1 MIIFSGL
8 AYYKNMTI
16 VILDTEGLMS
26 LEESGSIFDNQM
38 VTMAV
43 LSSNLVIV
51 NHKGEISSSLEGLIG
66 MSLYA
71 KIQIQSS
78 PFKPK
83 LLFVLRDQTQRDMKI
98 FQQQLNRL
106 KENIQTNGDFLRM
119 SIDDELE
126 MKHVVLMPGAF
137 TEDTNRDYGIVQKW
151 RTETFA
157 VEINKLRTTVFKSL
171 DEQMNETANI
181 HFLQRR
187 LSNTTVL
194 RKNFDRYLYSKLTT
208 NWKSIDELGEG
219 LLRCQSLYELSVE
232 NELKSI
238 SGSIIATHQNQLQKR
253 GSDLIE
259 NLIQTNNQQMHEI
272 NGLKPHVWIQQTVK
286 KGILDLNKI
295 IDEQIEEVQ
304 IDYNEQTQSSH
315 FTKAKSQWK
324 NIEGSL
330 KNMKQYLY
338 EQLEM
343 RALETA
349 LKTIQDYYR
358 RELFDVKETS
368 KTSKECTTR
377 LDQRVQELRKEITDS
392 LQAYKRN
399 KDDIIKSILDV
410 YKNVIQ
416 MKNANKNRHSTYNIC
431 PPLDYSK
438 YLDASRQL
446 NTIINQYVNPYI
458 EQTGHHIT
466 SPEITAANSSWFV
479 SKQDDRS
486 VIQWFNN
493 FDERSKIERT
503 IKFVFNE
510 LLAGINDR
518 LDMSLLHLSYSDP
531 KMVDELIEFID
542 YQLHSAKVDMS
553 HINRPVFVQDLIIF
567 MLYLF
572 HEKTN
577 QRFELKN
584 KQLLDGTLNDLNQ
597 VKQNV
602 LDQINED
609 AIGDQQAKLFR
620 QIVGKEIIREVE
632 RIYRQTFLEEIRS
645 KIFQYCPIDPTD
657 ITRQIYFESINS
669 WPVNPTNILKLVSDP
684 EHYCLQK
691 VNSRIKDLFHQ
702 FIRIYSDEI
711 NTNVTSCMLI
721 MRDVVLHSDWTDVY
735 ELHKRVLRE
744 VSYYKKD

>member
-51 NHKGEISSSLEGLIG
+51 NHKVEISSSLEGLIG

>member
-1 MIIFSGL
+1 
-8 AYYKNMTI
+8 MTI

-83 LLFVLRDQTQRDMKI
+83 LLFVLRDQTQRDMKP

-106 KENIQTNGDFLRM
+106 KDNIQTNGDFLRM

-157 VEINKLRTTVFKSL
+157 VEINKLRKTVFKSL

-181 HFLQRR
+181 NFLQRR
-187 LSNTTVL
+187 LSNSTVL

-253 GSDLIE
+253 GSELIE
-259 NLIQTNNQQMHEI
+259 NLIQTNNQNMHEI

-446 NTIINQYVNPYI
+446 NTIINQYVK
-458 EQTGHHIT
+458 
-466 SPEITAANSSWFV
+466 W
-479 SKQDDRS
+479 
-486 VIQWFNN
+486 
-493 FDERSKIERT
+493 
-503 IKFVFNE
+503 
-510 LLAGINDR
+510 
-518 LDMSLLHLSYSDP
+518 
-531 KMVDELIEFID
+531 
-542 YQLHSAKVDMS
+542 
-553 HINRPVFVQDLIIF
+553 
-567 MLYLF
+567 
-572 HEKTN
+572 
-577 QRFELKN
+577 
-584 KQLLDGTLNDLNQ
+584 
-597 VKQNV
+597 
-602 LDQINED
+602 
-609 AIGDQQAKLFR
+609 
-620 QIVGKEIIREVE
+620 
-632 RIYRQTFLEEIRS
+632 
-645 KIFQYCPIDPTD
+645 
-657 ITRQIYFESINS
+657 
-669 WPVNPTNILKLVSDP
+669 NI
-684 EHYCLQK
+684 
-691 VNSRIKDLFHQ
+691 
-702 FIRIYSDEI
+702 
-711 NTNVTSCMLI
+711 
-721 MRDVVLHSDWTDVY
+721 
-735 ELHKRVLRE
+735 
-744 VSYYKKD
+744 